1 MSAETLV
8 YLDSSAIVKLVVRE
22 PGTAALRRHLRRRAT
37 PVSSAFARTE
47 VVLRAVTAHGEPA
60 TKLAHVVLGRF
71 ELLRI
76 NDRVLRTAGA
86 LTPSGL
92 RTLDAIH
99 LAGALTLESDLKRV
113 LCYDARLAE
122 AFEDRGLK
130 VVAPA

>member
-1 MSAETLV
+1 M
-8 YLDSSAIVKLVVRE
+8 
-22 PGTAALRRHLRRRAT
+22 
-37 PVSSAFARTE
+37 
-47 VVLRAVTAHGEPA
+47 AHGEPA
-60 TKLAHVVLGRF
+60 TRLAHVVLGRL
-71 ELLRI
+71 EPLRI
-76 NDRVLRTAGA
+76 DDRVLRTAGT

-99 LAGALTLESDLKRV
+99 LASALTLESDLKRV